1 MKKLLIIIA
10 ILIVFLPLNKPAS
23 VTIPKDSIRFRVI
36 ANSNNEEDQK
46 LKKEI
51 VNNLKPEIASLKYTP
66 KNINNTRSSI
76 QKELPKFEQ
85 IVENT
90 LTNNNV
96 KMSYSVDY
104 GINYFPEKKY
114 KGITYEEGEYESL
127 IITLGDGLGKN
138 FWCVL
143 FPPLCLVEADE
154 SQKDET
160 VEYTSFIKEIID
172 KYF

>member
-143 FPPLCLVEADE
+143 FPPLCLVETDE

>member
-10 ILIVFLPLNKPAS
+10 VLIVFFSLNKPVS

-36 ANSNNEEDQK
+36 ANSDTEEDQK

-51 VNNLKPEIASLKYTP
+51 VSNLKPEIAALKYTP
-66 KNINNTRSSI
+66 KNINNTRNSI
-76 QKELPKFEQ
+76 QKELPKFTQ
-85 IVENT
+85 IVEDT

-104 GINYFPEKKY
+104 GMNYFPEKKY
-114 KGITYEEGEYESL
+114 QGITYKEGEYESL

-154 SQKDET
+154 TQKDENI
-160 VEYTSFIKEIID
+160 EYTSFIKEIID